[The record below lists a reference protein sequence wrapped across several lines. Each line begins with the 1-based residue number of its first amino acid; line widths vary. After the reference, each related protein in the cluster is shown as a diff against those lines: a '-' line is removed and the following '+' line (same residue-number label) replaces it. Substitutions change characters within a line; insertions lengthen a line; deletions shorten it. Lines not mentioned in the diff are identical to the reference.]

1 MKNLFLL
8 LSLVATTSLF
18 AQNQGAIKGNIFDL
32 ELGSEPLMFA
42 DIALKG
48 SPKTTQTNFKGNFE
62 LLDIAP
68 GNYTI
73 EITSLGYE
81 TLKIPVEVEANGLVQ
96 IETGIQAKSISLDE
110 VSSLDIAE
118 RFDSGP
124 LDKAEKRAP

>member
-1 MKNLFLL
+1 MLL
-8 LSLVATTSLF
+8 ILVATTSLF
-18 AQNQGAIKGNIFDL
+18 AQNQGVIKGNIVDL

-42 DIALKG
+42 DIALNG
-48 SPKTTQTNFKGNFE
+48 SPRTTQTNFNGNFE
-62 LLDIAP
+62 ILEVAP

-110 VSSLDIAE
+110 VSSLAIAE
-118 RFDSGP
+118 RFDNGP
-124 LDKAEKRAP
+124 LDKAEKRTP